1 MPSTPPTR
9 PTHRPGIPDHPVRG
23 VTPGSRSP
31 ATESAPRTK
40 PDVPDAAAAEP
51 VPHEHLPSRS
61 DDN

>member
-9 PTHRPGIPDHPVRG
+9 RIHRPGISDHPVRG
-23 VTPGSRSP
+23 VTPGTRW
-31 ATESAPRTK
+31 ATAESAPRTK
-40 PDVPDAAAAEP
+40 PDVPDAAEAEP